1 MESSL
6 RIVAITNCP
15 AGIAHTYMVAEA
27 LEQKAR
33 SLGHTIKVETQ
44 GSSGVE
50 NRLSSE
56 EIAAA
61 DYVILA
67 TGRGLSGDD
76 RARFAGK
83 KVYEIAISQALKNI
97 DQIFSELPTNSQLF
111 AADSGV
117 KLGKQEVQ
125 SGSVMSHLMAGVSAA
140 LPFVI
145 GGGILVALANMLVQ
159 FGLPYTDMSK
169 GAPSFTWVVESIGYL
184 GFTFMIPIMGAYI
197 ASSIA
202 DKPAFAPAFLVCYL
216 ANDKALL
223 GTQSGAGFLGAVVLG
238 LAIGYFVF
246 WFRKVR
252 LGKAL
257 QPLLGSML
265 IPFVTLLVFGVLTY
279 YVIGPVM
286 SDLMGGLLHFLN
298 TIPPSMKFAAAF
310 LVGAMLAFDMGGPI
324 NKTAWFFCFSLLE
337 KHIYD
342 WYAIVG
348 VVALMPPVAAGLAT
362 FIAPKLFT
370 RQEKEAASSA
380 IVVGATV
387 ATEPAIP
394 YVLAAPLPMITANT
408 LAGGITGVLVIA
420 FGIKRLAPGLGIFD
434 PLIGLMSPVG
444 SFYLVLAIGLALN
457 ISFIIVLKGLWL
469 RRKAK
474 AAHRSLSMNIE
485 LLQQLCEASAVSGDE
500 QEVRDI
506 LINTL
511 EPCVNEIT
519 FDGLGSFVARKGN
532 KGPKVA
538 VVGHMDEVGFMV
550 THIDE
555 SGFLRFTT
563 IGGWWNQSMLNHRV
577 TIRTHKGFKIPGVIG
592 SVAPH
597 ALTEKQKQQ
606 PLSFDEMFI
615 DIGANSRDEVEK
627 RGVAMG
633 DFISPEANFACWGED
648 KVVGKALDNRIG
660 CAMMAELLQTV
671 NNPEITLYGVGS
683 VEEEVGLRG
692 AQTSAEHIKPDVVIV
707 LDTAVAGD
715 VPGIDNIKYPLKLG
729 QGPGLMLF
737 DKCYF
742 PNQKLVAAFKNCATQ
757 NDLPLQFST
766 MKTGATDGGRYNV
779 MGGGR
784 PVVALCLPTRYLH
797 ANSGMISKADY
808 DALLTLIRGFLTT
821 LTAEKVNAFSQFR
834 QVD

>member
-6 RIVAITNCP
+6 CIVAITNCP

-223 GTQSGAGFLGAVVLG
+223 GTQSGAGFLGAVVFLVCYLANDKALLGTQSGAGFLGAVVLG

-265 IPFVTLLVFGVLTY
+265 IPSVTLLVFGVLTY

-394 YVLAAPLPMITANT
+394 YALAAPLPMITANT

-474 AAHRSLSMNIE
+474 AAQQE
-485 LLQQLCEASAVSGDE
+485 LV
-500 QEVRDI
+500 
-506 LINTL
+506 
-511 EPCVNEIT
+511 
-519 FDGLGSFVARKGN
+519 
-532 KGPKVA
+532 
-538 VVGHMDEVGFMV
+538 H
-550 THIDE
+550 
-555 SGFLRFTT
+555 
-563 IGGWWNQSMLNHRV
+563 
-577 TIRTHKGFKIPGVIG
+577 
-592 SVAPH
+592 
-597 ALTEKQKQQ
+597 
-606 PLSFDEMFI
+606 
-615 DIGANSRDEVEK
+615 
-627 RGVAMG
+627 
-633 DFISPEANFACWGED
+633 
-648 KVVGKALDNRIG
+648 
-660 CAMMAELLQTV
+660 
-671 NNPEITLYGVGS
+671 
-683 VEEEVGLRG
+683 
-692 AQTSAEHIKPDVVIV
+692 EH
-707 LDTAVAGD
+707 
-715 VPGIDNIKYPLKLG
+715 
-729 QGPGLMLF
+729 
-737 DKCYF
+737 
-742 PNQKLVAAFKNCATQ
+742 
-757 NDLPLQFST
+757 
-766 MKTGATDGGRYNV
+766 
-779 MGGGR
+779 
-784 PVVALCLPTRYLH
+784 
-797 ANSGMISKADY
+797 
-808 DALLTLIRGFLTT
+808 
-821 LTAEKVNAFSQFR
+821 
-834 QVD
+834 

>member
-216 ANDKALL
+216 A
-223 GTQSGAGFLGAVVLG
+223 
-238 LAIGYFVF
+238 IGYFVF

-394 YVLAAPLPMITANT
+394 YALAAPLPMITANT

-474 AAHRSLSMNIE
+474 ATQQE
-485 LLQQLCEASAVSGDE
+485 LV
-500 QEVRDI
+500 
-506 LINTL
+506 
-511 EPCVNEIT
+511 
-519 FDGLGSFVARKGN
+519 
-532 KGPKVA
+532 
-538 VVGHMDEVGFMV
+538 H
-550 THIDE
+550 
-555 SGFLRFTT
+555 
-563 IGGWWNQSMLNHRV
+563 
-577 TIRTHKGFKIPGVIG
+577 
-592 SVAPH
+592 
-597 ALTEKQKQQ
+597 
-606 PLSFDEMFI
+606 
-615 DIGANSRDEVEK
+615 
-627 RGVAMG
+627 
-633 DFISPEANFACWGED
+633 
-648 KVVGKALDNRIG
+648 
-660 CAMMAELLQTV
+660 
-671 NNPEITLYGVGS
+671 
-683 VEEEVGLRG
+683 
-692 AQTSAEHIKPDVVIV
+692 EH
-707 LDTAVAGD
+707 
-715 VPGIDNIKYPLKLG
+715 
-729 QGPGLMLF
+729 
-737 DKCYF
+737 
-742 PNQKLVAAFKNCATQ
+742 
-757 NDLPLQFST
+757 
-766 MKTGATDGGRYNV
+766 
-779 MGGGR
+779 
-784 PVVALCLPTRYLH
+784 
-797 ANSGMISKADY
+797 
-808 DALLTLIRGFLTT
+808 
-821 LTAEKVNAFSQFR
+821 
-834 QVD
+834 

>member
-6 RIVAITNCP
+6 CIVAITNCP

-197 ASSIA
+197 ALSIA
-202 DKPAFAPAFLVCYL
+202 DKPAFAPAFLVCYLANDKALLGTQSGAGFLGAVVFLVCYL

-394 YVLAAPLPMITANT
+394 YALAAPLPMITANT

-474 AAHRSLSMNIE
+474 AAQQE
-485 LLQQLCEASAVSGDE
+485 LV
-500 QEVRDI
+500 
-506 LINTL
+506 
-511 EPCVNEIT
+511 
-519 FDGLGSFVARKGN
+519 
-532 KGPKVA
+532 
-538 VVGHMDEVGFMV
+538 H
-550 THIDE
+550 
-555 SGFLRFTT
+555 
-563 IGGWWNQSMLNHRV
+563 
-577 TIRTHKGFKIPGVIG
+577 
-592 SVAPH
+592 
-597 ALTEKQKQQ
+597 
-606 PLSFDEMFI
+606 
-615 DIGANSRDEVEK
+615 
-627 RGVAMG
+627 
-633 DFISPEANFACWGED
+633 
-648 KVVGKALDNRIG
+648 
-660 CAMMAELLQTV
+660 
-671 NNPEITLYGVGS
+671 
-683 VEEEVGLRG
+683 
-692 AQTSAEHIKPDVVIV
+692 EH
-707 LDTAVAGD
+707 
-715 VPGIDNIKYPLKLG
+715 
-729 QGPGLMLF
+729 
-737 DKCYF
+737 
-742 PNQKLVAAFKNCATQ
+742 
-757 NDLPLQFST
+757 
-766 MKTGATDGGRYNV
+766 
-779 MGGGR
+779 
-784 PVVALCLPTRYLH
+784 
-797 ANSGMISKADY
+797 
-808 DALLTLIRGFLTT
+808 
-821 LTAEKVNAFSQFR
+821 
-834 QVD
+834 

>member
-1 MESSL
+1 MESQRWRRRQLLDLPRRAAKRRRGSGQNHRHTVSQNYSQGIYSSTATGRYRPGACLVKSNPQLIRKWRWSHPYVLSRSPTAPPGSL
-6 RIVAITNCP
+6 TPTWWRKPWNRKPVLSVIP
-15 AGIAHTYMVAEA
+15 
-27 LEQKAR
+27 
-33 SLGHTIKVETQ
+33 VETQ

-394 YVLAAPLPMITANT
+394 YALAAPLPMITANT

-474 AAHRSLSMNIE
+474 AAQQE
-485 LLQQLCEASAVSGDE
+485 LV
-500 QEVRDI
+500 
-506 LINTL
+506 
-511 EPCVNEIT
+511 
-519 FDGLGSFVARKGN
+519 
-532 KGPKVA
+532 
-538 VVGHMDEVGFMV
+538 H
-550 THIDE
+550 
-555 SGFLRFTT
+555 
-563 IGGWWNQSMLNHRV
+563 
-577 TIRTHKGFKIPGVIG
+577 
-592 SVAPH
+592 
-597 ALTEKQKQQ
+597 
-606 PLSFDEMFI
+606 
-615 DIGANSRDEVEK
+615 
-627 RGVAMG
+627 
-633 DFISPEANFACWGED
+633 
-648 KVVGKALDNRIG
+648 
-660 CAMMAELLQTV
+660 
-671 NNPEITLYGVGS
+671 
-683 VEEEVGLRG
+683 
-692 AQTSAEHIKPDVVIV
+692 EH
-707 LDTAVAGD
+707 
-715 VPGIDNIKYPLKLG
+715 
-729 QGPGLMLF
+729 
-737 DKCYF
+737 
-742 PNQKLVAAFKNCATQ
+742 
-757 NDLPLQFST
+757 
-766 MKTGATDGGRYNV
+766 
-779 MGGGR
+779 
-784 PVVALCLPTRYLH
+784 
-797 ANSGMISKADY
+797 
-808 DALLTLIRGFLTT
+808 
-821 LTAEKVNAFSQFR
+821 
-834 QVD
+834 

>member
-337 KHIYD
+337 KH
-342 WYAIVG
+342 
-348 VVALMPPVAAGLAT
+348 
-362 FIAPKLFT
+362 

-394 YVLAAPLPMITANT
+394 YALAAPLPMITANT

-474 AAHRSLSMNIE
+474 AAQQE
-485 LLQQLCEASAVSGDE
+485 LV
-500 QEVRDI
+500 
-506 LINTL
+506 
-511 EPCVNEIT
+511 
-519 FDGLGSFVARKGN
+519 
-532 KGPKVA
+532 
-538 VVGHMDEVGFMV
+538 H
-550 THIDE
+550 
-555 SGFLRFTT
+555 
-563 IGGWWNQSMLNHRV
+563 
-577 TIRTHKGFKIPGVIG
+577 
-592 SVAPH
+592 
-597 ALTEKQKQQ
+597 
-606 PLSFDEMFI
+606 
-615 DIGANSRDEVEK
+615 
-627 RGVAMG
+627 
-633 DFISPEANFACWGED
+633 
-648 KVVGKALDNRIG
+648 
-660 CAMMAELLQTV
+660 
-671 NNPEITLYGVGS
+671 
-683 VEEEVGLRG
+683 
-692 AQTSAEHIKPDVVIV
+692 EH
-707 LDTAVAGD
+707 
-715 VPGIDNIKYPLKLG
+715 
-729 QGPGLMLF
+729 
-737 DKCYF
+737 
-742 PNQKLVAAFKNCATQ
+742 
-757 NDLPLQFST
+757 
-766 MKTGATDGGRYNV
+766 
-779 MGGGR
+779 
-784 PVVALCLPTRYLH
+784 
-797 ANSGMISKADY
+797 
-808 DALLTLIRGFLTT
+808 
-821 LTAEKVNAFSQFR
+821 
-834 QVD
+834 